1 MLSSLFDC
9 WGGDLSVNN
18 PPVNSQSS
26 HFCNTEEKKRIMLF
40 HQSGNHFARWEQF
53 YLLCKCTKGCRYYH

>member
-26 HFCNTEEKKRIMLF
+26 HFCNTEEKKKNYALSPERKSFCQMGTVLF
-40 HQSGNHFARWEQF
+40 VM
-53 YLLCKCTKGCRYYH
+53 